1 MHPDCF
7 GSRVTTLMPQDVLD
21 QGLDAPD
28 RRPQDRQ
35 AVIEAAV
42 DEFRAHAFHQVTMQ
56 TVAQRAGLPIE
67 RVQAHF
73 ATFDDLVLVVVR
85 AWYGERMAPIMPIAE
100 ESGAVRFLR
109 AIVVANL
116 ADPGL
121 MRLLSALVNV
131 CATEDHPMAPVLQ
144 QNWMRFHALVQRTLA
159 RDVELG
165 REPDTMEPARG
176 AEQLIALY
184 EGLQLQSMV
193 RPAMNLLVAYDRGVT
208 RLRDGWSQQYVPPLW
223 EI

>member
-1 MHPDCF
+1 MTHGDLLEPA
-7 GSRVTTLMPQDVLD
+7 
-21 QGLDAPD
+21 LDAPAG
-28 RRPQDRQ
+28 RPEDRQ
-35 AVIEAAV
+35 TVIESAV
-42 DEFRAHAFHQVTMQ
+42 DEFRAHAFHQVSLQ
-56 TVAQRAGLPIE
+56 TIAQRAGLPVE

-73 ATFDDLVLVVVR
+73 ATFDDLVQAVVHV
-85 AWYGERMAPIMPIAE
+85 WYSERMAPIMPIADQF
-100 ESGAVRFLR
+100 GAVRFLR

-144 QNWMRFHALVQRTLA
+144 QQWMRFHALVQRALA

-165 REPDTMEPARG
+165 REPDTMDPARG

-193 RPAMNLLVAYDRGVT
+193 RPAMNLLGAYDRAVT
-208 RLRDGWSQQYVPPLW
+208 RLRDGWSQSYTPPIW